1 MPANYANHWKTL
13 LAGTLGVTAALTP
26 QMAQAQTT
34 QIAQASGPV
43 TSISQLSDVQ
53 PTDWAFQALQSLVE
67 RYGCIAGY
75 PDRTYRG
82 NRAMTRFEFAAGMNA
97 CLDRIN
103 ELIAAGLADKV
114 SREDLAVL
122 QRLQEEFA
130 AELAALQG
138 RVDVL
143 EADVA
148 DLQSKVFNPVTKLN
162 VEVKAALTGSALSED
177 RVRGA
182 VREGFD
188 NGVEQV
194 AFINP
199 PELVAETDQANVIL
213 PYRIRM
219 AFDASFTGNDRLRI
233 RLEAEDAETDFFSGD
248 PGFDWNGDN
257 DTFELDD
264 LYYQFR
270 TFENRLFVFLGAN
283 STDADQVFDYGVPW
297 EEFSSFADNPTA
309 TQDAI
314 GNSALGLRFN
324 PTDQFSVAY
333 AYTADDPQDVG
344 EFGGDGGI
352 FAGDTG
358 HYVEVGFTPSDELGL
373 YFQFGTTYV
382 EDFTDIDFL
391 SPVAG
396 NGDNFFNYFRGPL
409 TDPELET
416 SARVNA
422 FTFASNWEITPRVVF
437 SGWVSFGNVEYDLI
451 SAPANTIDPGDED
464 IVGWLAGFLFPD
476 LFLEGSEG
484 SIVFGQPVSGDDIE
498 SQPFVLDVN
507 YGFPVNEFITI
518 RPGAYFVFSP
528 NAEPFLDNDPTIS
541 VGAVEA
547 TFSF

>member
-1 MPANYANHWKTL
+1 MTTPRVQPWKTL
-13 LAGTLGVTAALTP
+13 LAGSLGVATFAFPSVAE
-26 QMAQAQTT
+26 AQT
-34 QIAQASGPV
+34 QVAQASGPV

-194 AFINP
+194 AFIDP
-199 PELVAETDQANVIL
+199 PELVAESDQANVIL

-270 TFENRLFVFLGAN
+270 TFEDRLFVFLGAN
-283 STDADQVFDYGVPW
+283 STDADQVFDYSVPW
-297 EEFSSFADNPTA
+297 EEFSSFADNPPA

-333 AYTADDPQDVG
+333 AYTADNPQEVG
-344 EFGGDGGI
+344 EFGGGGGI

-358 HYVEVGFTPSDELGL
+358 NYVEVGFTPSDELGL
-373 YFQFGTTYV
+373 YFQFGSTYV

-409 TDPELET
+409 TDPDLET